1 MTETEERRLKALK
14 IVEEMT
20 DNLETPHGFLPSGSC
35 VLDAVLGGGYPY
47 GKFTMI
53 YGKFAGGKTSLGT
66 IASLLSLKRGG
77 LGIVL
82 DVERKFN
89 MHYAKKLGEKYGVNA
104 ESLIIIKPE
113 SLENC
118 LSIIDELILSNYKG
132 QTETVIFWDSLT
144 ASCGE
149 DVDYKTG
156 TKKNARGVSTMDMM
170 RAKMGVN
177 SQLLARWFR
186 RKPFKKM
193 ADSKIC
199 LLASSQIQDS
209 FALYGDPYNIP
220 GGHAPK
226 HAAMIMLEI
235 SSHKKDNDSKYIDD
249 LKKEKAGVFIKCKT
263 TRNNIIAPF
272 RECWLPL
279 YYSRG
284 IDDALAMLLFL
295 KEHSLIDRA
304 GSFFK
309 YNGKNYRQN
318 DLIDMINTDKAFYA
332 EIAELIAT
340 TI

>member
-1 MTETEERRLKALK
+1 
-14 IVEEMT
+14 
-20 DNLETPHGFLPSGSC
+20 
-35 VLDAVLGGGYPY
+35 
-47 GKFTMI
+47 
-53 YGKFAGGKTSLGT
+53 
-66 IASLLSLKRGG
+66 
-77 LGIVL
+77 
-82 DVERKFN
+82 
-89 MHYAKKLGEKYGVNA
+89 
-104 ESLIIIKPE
+104 
-113 SLENC
+113 
-118 LSIIDELILSNYKG
+118 
-132 QTETVIFWDSLT
+132 
-144 ASCGE
+144 
-149 DVDYKTG
+149 
-156 TKKNARGVSTMDMM
+156 
-170 RAKMGVN
+170 
-177 SQLLARWFR
+177 
-186 RKPFKKM
+186 
-193 ADSKIC
+193 
-199 LLASSQIQDS
+199 
-209 FALYGDPYNIP
+209 
-220 GGHAPK
+220 
-226 HAAMIMLEI
+226 MLEI